1 MGNLYN
7 LAMNVFKVGSDY
19 YLLEPNKDYVFESI
33 YNDKVNKSVFYGNKY
48 RELNFVDFIIFLD
61 KENRPHRID
70 LNISKYTDGYEY
82 NYIYEGD
89 RDRETINKE
98 LIRYAKKVA
107 WLKVTK
113 TDYEEYKDSEN
124 HYLKKKHN
132 YIVNIKK
139 KKTLKSYYVKL
150 YESIVKDFFLL
161 DEVKHNQNYEIICD
175 GLEDYYFINGYFS
188 IHLTKL
194 GNMKININSLKLS
207 GAGDFNI
214 FKHLT
219 RFINNLI
226 ENNVYNYN
234 VGNKEVYRPEKKS
247 YLEKYMLKQEYIES
261 FGISYKEYCKERDII
276 FYGKLI

>member
-7 LAMNVFKVGSDY
+7 LSMNVFKVESNY
-19 YLLEPNKDYVFESI
+19 YLIEPDKNHSFSINDNNKVIITKFVRNRYS
-33 YNDKVNKSVFYGNKY
+33 
-48 RELNFVDFIIFLD
+48 NFSFMKFIIFIDEEKRPYRVDLKID
-61 KENRPHRID
+61 KF
-70 LNISKYTDGYEY
+70 TDGYNY
-82 NYIYEGD
+82 NYIYDGDKD
-89 RDRETINKE
+89 RDIINKE
-98 LIRYAKKVA
+98 LLKYAKEVS

-113 TDYEEYKDSEN
+113 TDYEEFKDSEN
-124 HYLKKKHN
+124 HYLKNKSN
-132 YIVNIKK
+132 YILEIEKK
-139 KKTLKSYYVKL
+139 EIFKPYYVKL
-150 YESIVKDFFLL
+150 YENIVKDFFSL

-194 GNMKININSLKLS
+194 GNIKININSLKLG

-234 VGNKEVYRPEKKS
+234 VGNKKVYRPEKKS
-247 YLEKYMLKQEYIES
+247 YLERFMLKQEYIES
-261 FGISYKEYCKERDII
+261 FDISYEKYCKERDTILNA
-276 FYGKLI
+276 KLI

>member
-7 LAMNVFKVGSDY
+7 LSMNVFKVESNY
-19 YLLEPNKDYVFESI
+19 YLIEPDKNHSFSINDNNKVIITKF
-33 YNDKVNKSVFYGNKY
+33 VGNRY
-48 RELNFVDFIIFLD
+48 SNFSFMKFIIFIDEEKRPYRVDLKID
-61 KENRPHRID
+61 KF
-70 LNISKYTDGYEY
+70 TDGYNY
-82 NYIYEGD
+82 NYIYDGDKD
-89 RDRETINKE
+89 RDIINKE
-98 LIRYAKKVA
+98 LLKYAKEVS

-113 TDYEEYKDSEN
+113 TDYEEFKDSEN
-124 HYLKKKHN
+124 HYLKNKSN
-132 YIVNIKK
+132 YILEIEKK
-139 KKTLKSYYVKL
+139 EIFKPYYVKL
-150 YESIVKDFFLL
+150 YENIVKDFFSL

-194 GNMKININSLKLS
+194 GNIKININSLKLG

-234 VGNKEVYRPEKKS
+234 VGNKKVYRPEKKS
-247 YLEKYMLKQEYIES
+247 YLERFMLKQEYIES
-261 FGISYKEYCKERDII
+261 FDISYEKYCKERDTILNA
-276 FYGKLI
+276 KLI

>member
-19 YLLEPNKDYVFESI
+19 YLLEPNKDYVFDLK
-33 YNDKVNKSVFYGNKY
+33 YKDKINKSKFCGNKY
-48 RELNFVDFIIFLD
+48 SDLNFIDFTIFPD
-61 KENRPHRID
+61 KDNRPYRID
-70 LNISKYTDGYEY
+70 LHINKFTDGYKY

-89 RDRETINKE
+89 KDRETINKE
-98 LIRYAKKVA
+98 LIRYAKKVD

-113 TDYEEYKDSEN
+113 TDYEEYKDNES

-132 YIVNIKK
+132 YIVNIEKK
-139 KKTLKSYYVKL
+139 ETLKSYYVKL

-161 DEVKHNQNYEIICD
+161 DEVKHIQNYEIICD
-175 GLEDYYFINGYFS
+175 GLEDYYFINGYFN

-194 GNMKININSLKLS
+194 GNIKININSLKLS

-247 YLEKYMLKQEYIES
+247 YLERFMLNQEYIES
-261 FGISYKEYCKERDII
+261 FGISYKEYCKERDKILNE
-276 FYGKLI
+276 KLI

>member
-7 LAMNVFKVGSDY
+7 LAMNVFKIGSDY
-19 YLLEPNKDYVFESI
+19 YLLEPNKDYVFEI
-33 YNDKVNKSVFYGNKY
+33 PYKDKFKISKFCRNKY
-48 RELNFVDFIIFLD
+48 SNLNFIDFTIFPD
-61 KENRPHRID
+61 KDNKPYRID
-70 LNISKYTDGYEY
+70 LHINKFTDGYKY

-89 RDRETINKE
+89 KDREIINKE
-98 LIRYAKKVA
+98 LIMYAKKVE

-113 TDYEEYKDSEN
+113 TDYEEYKDCEN
-124 HYLKKKHN
+124 YYLKQKHN
-132 YIVNIKK
+132 YIVNIEKK
-139 KKTLKSYYVKL
+139 EALKSYYVKL
-150 YESIVKDFFLL
+150 YENIVKDFFSL
-161 DEVKHNQNYEIICD
+161 DEVKHNQSYEIICD

-188 IHLTKL
+188 IHLIKL

-247 YLEKYMLKQEYIES
+247 YLERFMLKQEYIES
-261 FGISYKEYCKERDII
+261 FGISYMEYCKERDKVINV
-276 FYGKLI
+276 KLI